1 MIELDKKLHKD
12 IKEYC
17 QLNGLVMKDFVNKL
31 LKKAFMVEKY
41 GDKPFNYENVTLV
54 DNEKKQDEIIP
65 EDTPGVIW
73 APWIPAEMFTVL
85 ENLKP
90 ADLPPNVIPFDEPKT
105 SNLEKEAI
113 EKIKD
118 MVECQVDLPIEIA
131 EAMEEVD
138 FFELLGDEKNDNTR
152 ISVTTNNENGERVN
166 KAQTTDTTSSTEEKE
181 EIKVVRKKKR
191 KLS

>member
-41 GDKPFNYENVTLV
+41 GDKPF
-54 DNEKKQDEIIP
+54 
-65 EDTPGVIW
+65 
-73 APWIPAEMFTVL
+73 A
-85 ENLKP
+85 
-90 ADLPPNVIPFDEPKT
+90 EPKT

-138 FFELLGDEKNDNTR
+138 FFELLGEEKNDNTR
-152 ISVTTNNENGERVN
+152 ISVTANNENGERVN

>member
-17 QLNGLVMKDFVNKL
+17 QINGLVMKDFVNKL

-41 GDKPFNYENVTLV
+41 GDKPF
-54 DNEKKQDEIIP
+54 
-65 EDTPGVIW
+65 
-73 APWIPAEMFTVL
+73 A
-85 ENLKP
+85 
-90 ADLPPNVIPFDEPKT
+90 EPKI
-105 SNLEKEAI
+105 SNLEKESI

-118 MVECQVDLPIEIA
+118 IVEGQFDLPIEIA

-138 FFELLGDEKNDNTR
+138 FFELLGDKKNDNTR
-152 ISVTTNNENGERVN
+152 ISITANNENGERVN
-166 KAQTTDTTSSTEEKE
+166 KTQTTDTISSTEEKE
-181 EIKVVRKKKR
+181 EIKIVRKKKR

>member
-1 MIELDKKLHKD
+1 MIELEKKLHKD

-90 ADLPPNVIPFDEPKT
+90 TDLPSNVIPFDEPKT
-105 SNLEKEAI
+105 SNLEKKPLKKS
-113 EKIKD
+113 KIWLSVK
-118 MVECQVDLPIEIA
+118 LIY
-131 EAMEEVD
+131 
-138 FFELLGDEKNDNTR
+138 LLK
-152 ISVTTNNENGERVN
+152 
-166 KAQTTDTTSSTEEKE
+166 
-181 EIKVVRKKKR
+181 
-191 KLS
+191 

>member
-41 GDKPFNYENVTLV
+41 GDKPF
-54 DNEKKQDEIIP
+54 
-65 EDTPGVIW
+65 
-73 APWIPAEMFTVL
+73 AEHKM
-85 ENLKP
+85 
-90 ADLPPNVIPFDEPKT
+90 
-105 SNLEKEAI
+105 SNLEKDAI

-118 MVECQVDLPIEIA
+118 MVEGQVDLPIEIA

-152 ISVTTNNENGERVN
+152 ISITANNENRERVN
-166 KAQTTDTTSSTEEKE
+166 KTQTTDTSSSTEEKE

>member
-41 GDKPFNYENVTLV
+41 GDKPF
-54 DNEKKQDEIIP
+54 
-65 EDTPGVIW
+65 
-73 APWIPAEMFTVL
+73 AETKM
-85 ENLKP
+85 
-90 ADLPPNVIPFDEPKT
+90 
-105 SNLEKEAI
+105 SNLEEEAI

-118 MVECQVDLPIEIA
+118 MVEGQVDLPIEIA

-152 ISVTTNNENGERVN
+152 ISVTANNENGERVN

>member
-41 GDKPFNYENVTLV
+41 GDKPF
-54 DNEKKQDEIIP
+54 
-65 EDTPGVIW
+65 
-73 APWIPAEMFTVL
+73 AEPKMSKL
-85 ENLKP
+85 EN
-90 ADLPPNVIPFDEPKT
+90 
-105 SNLEKEAI
+105 EAI

-118 MVECQVDLPIEIA
+118 MVESQVDLPIEIA

-138 FFELLGDEKNDNTR
+138 FFELLGEEKNDNTR
-152 ISVTTNNENGERVN
+152 ISITANNENRERVN
-166 KAQTTDTTSSTEEKE
+166 KTQTTDTTSSTEEKE
-181 EIKVVRKKKR
+181 EIKIVRKKKR

>member
-41 GDKPFNYENVTLV
+41 GDKPFSSNNVVSMPYVPTLEV
-54 DNEKKQDEIIP
+54 TIEEPANLPPITNEKI
-65 EDTPGVIW
+65 
-73 APWIPAEMFTVL
+73 
-85 ENLKP
+85 
-90 ADLPPNVIPFDEPKT
+90 
-105 SNLEKEAI
+105 LEKYTKPIEGMSKEDYGKFYSEIPLDESWEEKLEENIENGSVIMAPYI
-113 EKIKD
+113 VETNCPTIVVNHSETEKIS
-118 MVECQVDLPIEIA
+118 E
-131 EAMEEVD
+131 
-138 FFELLGDEKNDNTR
+138 
-152 ISVTTNNENGERVN
+152 
-166 KAQTTDTTSSTEEKE
+166 TTDTTSSTEDKE

>member
-17 QLNGLVMKDFVNKL
+17 QLNGLIMKDFVNKL

-41 GDKPFNYENVTLV
+41 GDKPFNYENGTLV

-73 APWIPAEMFTVL
+73 APYIPAEMFTVL

-90 ADLPPNVIPFDEPKT
+90 ADLPPTIVVNH
-105 SNLEKEAI
+105 SEKEKNEVQAI
-113 EKIKD
+113 LPVDYKTPEPIKPVIKPEN
-118 MVECQVDLPIEIA
+118 MQNAAPI
-131 EAMEEVD
+131 
-138 FFELLGDEKNDNTR
+138 KT
-152 ISVTTNNENGERVN
+152 ENV
-166 KAQTTDTTSSTEEKE
+166 QE

>member
-31 LKKAFMVEKY
+31 LKKAFTIEKY
-41 GDKPFNYENVTLV
+41 GDKPF
-54 DNEKKQDEIIP
+54 
-65 EDTPGVIW
+65 
-73 APWIPAEMFTVL
+73 A
-85 ENLKP
+85 
-90 ADLPPNVIPFDEPKT
+90 EPKM

-118 MVECQVDLPIEIA
+118 MVSGQVDLPIEIA

-152 ISVTTNNENGERVN
+152 ISVTANNENRERFN
-166 KAQTTDTTSSTEEKE
+166 KTQTTDTTSSTEEKE